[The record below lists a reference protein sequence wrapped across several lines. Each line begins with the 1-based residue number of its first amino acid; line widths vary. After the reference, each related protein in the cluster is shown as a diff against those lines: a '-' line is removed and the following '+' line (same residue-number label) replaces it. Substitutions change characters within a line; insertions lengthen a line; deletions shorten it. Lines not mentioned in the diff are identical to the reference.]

1 MNTKTKSIL
10 AILTTLLIGIAIG
23 AIASGT
29 LRHRKMERIERMS
42 PQERFLKTMD
52 EIIKP
57 DEQQREAIQQVLKR
71 ESEQMVCIRERYQGE
86 VSAVMD
92 SVKKELRSILTP
104 EQSQRLEEHFSQFEK
119 RRNEREIKRL
129 ARMLDLT
136 EAQQSQIAGI
146 FEKHAFSK
154 RHPGIGSPDD
164 SSFIKTIQK
173 IQTEVETVL
182 TPEQQEKYRKYNK
195 EKRRRFRFP
204 GPPDEPMDRD

>member
-10 AILTTLLIGIAIG
+10 AILATLLIGIAIG

-71 ESEQMVCIRERYQGE
+71 ESEQMAGIRERYQGE
-86 VSAVMD
+86 VIAVMD

-104 EQSQRLEEHFSQFEK
+104 EQSQRLEEHFGKFEK

-129 ARMLDLT
+129 ARVLDLT
-136 EAQQSQIAGI
+136 EAQQKQVSAI
-146 FEKHAFSK
+146 FEKHAIRRNPSDFNT
-154 RHPGIGSPDD
+154 PGD
-164 SSFIKTIQK
+164 SSFIKTIQQ
-173 IQTEVETVL
+173 IQTEIETVL

-195 EKRRRFRFP
+195 EKRSRFRFP
-204 GPPDEPMDRD
+204 GPPDGPMDRD